1 MLSNKYHSNGRTQG
15 ITLPSADGQEAV
27 IRKAY
32 EKAGLTD
39 DISHTN
45 YVECHGTGT
54 PVGDPIEVEAVSR
67 VFRSDKTSSP
77 EPLLV
82 GSVRHSVPLSSL
94 SLLRLISF
102 QVKTNLGHSE
112 AASGISSIIK
122 ATLALEKGSVPASI
136 GVKSVNPK
144 IKLDE
149 WGIKIATE
157 QTDFPMSLAKTHTGA
172 PTRRIGINSFGYGGA
187 NSQ

>member
-1 MLSNKYHSNGRTQG
+1 M
-15 ITLPSADGQEAV
+15 

-32 EKAGLTD
+32 EKAGLTRNVSETD
-39 DISHTN
+39 

-67 VFRSDKTSSP
+67 VFRGDRSSSR

-82 GSVRHSVPLSSL
+82 GSVGTSSSSPSHSLG
-94 SLLRLISF
+94 LIAF

-112 AASGISSIIK
+112 AASGVTSIIK
-122 ATLALEKGSVPASI
+122 ATLALENGCVPATI
-136 GVKSVNPK
+136 GVKNVNPK
-144 IKLDE
+144 IKPDE
-149 WGIKIATE
+149 WGIKIVTE
-157 QTDFPMSLAKTHTGA
+157 QTDLPIKLAKTHTGA
-172 PTRRIGINSFGYGGA
+172 PTRRVGINSFGYGGA